1 MTGLIHW
8 VAGAEGLLFG
18 VLLLLARKCGRT
30 GSAGKGSR
38 DSIKWGFFSAL
49 EIGNVVFVTIISIF
63 PLLGMLGTVQ
73 SLLSLD
79 MAGDMDGLKNN
90 FFQALDTTKLGIIYA
105 VVYKV
110 LYAFCQV
117 SIEEQIGKGRQIRE
131 KINR

>member
-8 VAGAEGLLFG
+8 VAGAEGLIFLG
-18 VLLLLARKCGRT
+18 LLLFARKCGRT

-38 DSIKWGFFSAL
+38 DSIKWSVSVL
-49 EIGNVVFVTIISIF
+49 ETGNVVFVTIISIF

-73 SLLSLD
+73 SLLNLD
-79 MAGDMDGLKNN
+79 IAGDMDGLKNN

-110 LYAFCQV
+110 LYAFRQV
-117 SIEEQIGKGRQIRE
+117 SIEEQIEKGRQIRE
-131 KINR
+131 KIGR